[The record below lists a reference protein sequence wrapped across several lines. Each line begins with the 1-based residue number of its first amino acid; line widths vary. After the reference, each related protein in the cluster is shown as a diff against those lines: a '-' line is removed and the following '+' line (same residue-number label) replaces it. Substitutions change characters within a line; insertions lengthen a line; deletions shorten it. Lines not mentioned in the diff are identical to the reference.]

1 MTVDINKILVNKILV
16 LDGGFGT
23 MLQKYNL
30 EQGICN
36 DMLSITHP
44 EIVSEIHNAYLEAG
58 ADIIST
64 NSFNANAISLADY
77 ALSDQAYNI
86 ARAAASVAKKC
97 AIKYSTK
104 DKPRY
109 VAGSMGPTNRTLSMS
124 ADVNAPAQRE
134 VTYTQMYE
142 AYFQQ
147 AKGLVDGGVDL
158 ILIETI
164 FDTLNAKAVICAVR
178 DISPDIPVMISAT
191 VSDASGRTLTG
202 QTIEAFYASIA
213 HARPITVG
221 LNCGFGAKH
230 LLPYL
235 RRLAQV
241 AQTGISVHPNAG
253 LPNVMGT
260 YDETPEMFA
269 NDMREFMAEGLVN
282 IVGGCCGTTPDH
294 IRLLAEAAKD
304 YKPRSAVRE
313 SHTCVLSGLEP
324 LSITPEAN
332 FINIGERT
340 NVAGSA
346 KFARLIREGNYTE
359 ALQIAA
365 AQVQAGAQIVDV
377 CMDDAMI
384 DAPQAMLHFL
394 NLMASEPEIS
404 RVPVMIDSS
413 KWPVIETGLQAVQGK
428 SIVNSISLKEGENA
442 FIEKAIKIMGYGAA
456 AVVML
461 FDEKGQADTYERK
474 IEVARRAYDL
484 LLNIGFP
491 PEDIIFDPNVLAIA
505 TGISEH
511 DRYARDF
518 IDATRW
524 IKQNL
529 PYAKVSGGVSNLSF
543 SFRGNNA
550 LRKAMHAVFLYH
562 AIAAGMDMAIV
573 NPQMVQLYDDIDPEL
588 LTLVEDLILYKHAD
602 AAERLQAH
610 AEKML
615 DTDTKK
621 TETDTLQWRQAP
633 VNERITRALLKG
645 DSEYI
650 TADTLEAYEILKS
663 AVGIIDTI
671 LMPAM
676 AQVGD
681 LFAKGKMFLPQ
692 VVKSARVM
700 KLSVAAIEPYIAGSS
715 ETEETPSSVRPTVVI
730 ATVKGDVHD
739 IGKNIVALVLACNG
753 YNVID
758 LGVMVPAETIIS
770 EAIDNKAAAICLSGL
785 ITPSLDEMIHVAKEA
800 ERRGLTT
807 PIVVGGATTS
817 PLHTALKIA
826 SVTKAPV
833 LHSTDAANNASLLSM
848 LLSENSE
855 AFIASKRSEQQKL
868 IEDYNNRNE
877 YNNRR
882 LTQALHK
889 GGCPCCGHQH
899 SVSPDIKYEG
909 TVTPSIQE
917 VEPYINWGFFF
928 AGWGLPGKYPEI
940 FSHPQRG
947 EEAKKLYDDACAML
961 DRWKTS
967 GEISLKGVIR
977 TFNVH
982 PEGNDIVFDLGD
994 GSYRLPMLRNSVTG
1008 ECVTDF
1014 LETTGDKV
1022 TLFAITAG
1030 IGLKEITA
1038 HYHKDNNDY
1047 HAIMA
1052 KLLCDRL
1059 TEAFAEAVLPG
1070 GCRIAFGY
1078 PSAPDHSLKDDVFKL
1093 IDAERQTPMRLTE
1106 NYMINPP
1113 ESICGIWLKSGHFI
1127 DVGTL
1132 SADDVERYAK
1142 ARSMTPEEIR
1152 HLLGSRAV

>member
-1 MTVDINKILVNKILV
+1 MTIDLNKILV

-23 MLQKYNL
+23 MLQQYNL
-30 EQGICN
+30 EPGTCN
-36 DMLSITHP
+36 DMLSIMRP
-44 EIVSEIHNAYLEAG
+44 DIVAEIHNAYLEAG

-77 ALSDQAYNI
+77 ALSDKAYDI
-86 ARAAASVAKKC
+86 AKAAASVAKEC
-97 AIKYSTK
+97 AKRYATQ

-134 VTYTQMYE
+134 VTYNQMYE
-142 AYFQQ
+142 AYLSQ
-147 AKGLVDGGVDL
+147 AKGLIDGGADL

-164 FDTLNAKAVICAVR
+164 FDTLNAKAAISAVR
-178 DISPDIPVMISAT
+178 DISPDIPIMVSAT

-235 RRLAQV
+235 RRLSQV
-241 AQTGISVHPNAG
+241 AHTGISVHPNAG

-269 NDMREFMAEGLVN
+269 HDMCEFMAEGFVN
-282 IVGGCCGTTPDH
+282 IVGGCCGTTPEH

-304 YKPRSAVRE
+304 FQPRSAVNA
-313 SHTCVLSGLEP
+313 SHVCVLSGLEP
-324 LSITPEAN
+324 LTITPEAN

-346 KFARLIREGNYTE
+346 KFARLIREGNYAE
-359 ALQIAA
+359 ALHIAA
-365 AQVQAGAQIVDV
+365 AQVEAGAQIVDV

-384 DAPQAMLHFL
+384 DGPQAMLHFL

-428 SIVNSISLKEGENA
+428 SIVNSISLKEGEEA
-442 FIEKAIKIMGYGAA
+442 FIEKARKIMGYGAA

-484 LLNIGFP
+484 LQDIGFP

-505 TGISEH
+505 TGITEH
-511 DRYARDF
+511 DKYARDF

-524 IKQNL
+524 IKKNL

-573 NPQMVQLYDDIDPEL
+573 NPQMVQLYDEIEPEL
-588 LTLVEDLILYKHAD
+588 LSLVEDLILYKHPD
-602 AAERLQAH
+602 AAERLQAY

-621 TETDTLQWRQAP
+621 IETDSLQWRQAP
-633 VNERITRALLKG
+633 VKERITRALLKG

-650 TADTLEAYEILKS
+650 TTDTLEAYELTKS
-663 AVGIIDTI
+663 AVGIIDNI

-681 LFAKGKMFLPQ
+681 LFAQGKMFLPQ

-700 KLSVAAIEPYIAGSS
+700 KLSVAAIEPYISASTES
-715 ETEETPSSVRPTVVI
+715 ETNPASVRPTVII

-753 YNVID
+753 YNVVD
-758 LGVMVPAETIIS
+758 LGVMVPSETIIS
-770 EAIDNKAAAICLSGL
+770 EAIAHNAAVICLSGL
-785 ITPSLDEMIHVAKEA
+785 ITPSLDEMINVAREA

-848 LLSENSE
+848 LLSEDSA
-855 AFIASKRSEQQKL
+855 AFIASKRSEQKQL
-868 IEDYNNRNE
+868 IEE
-877 YNNRR
+877 YDNLNRR
-882 LTQALHK
+882 QAIPK
-889 GGCPCCGHQH
+889 RGCPCCGHH
-899 SVSPDIKYEG
+899 HAPSPEIKYEG
-909 TVTPSIQE
+909 LVSPTIQE

-928 AGWGLPGKYPEI
+928 ASWGVPGKYPDI

-947 EEAKKLYDDACAML
+947 EEAKKLYDDACKML
-961 DRWKTS
+961 NQWKES

-977 TFNVH
+977 TFDAH
-982 PEGNDIVFDLGD
+982 PDGNDIVLDLGD
-994 GSYRLPMLRNSVTG
+994 SSYRLPMLRNATTR

-1014 LETTGDKV
+1014 LEISGSKI

-1030 IGLKEITA
+1030 IGLNELAVKYRNEN
-1038 HYHKDNNDY
+1038 DDY

-1059 TEAFAEAVLPG
+1059 AEAFAEAVLPG

-1078 PSAPDHSLKDDVFKL
+1078 PAAPDHSLKADVFRL
-1093 IDAERQTPMRLTE
+1093 LDVERLKPMRLTE
-1106 NYMINPP
+1106 NYMIIPP
-1113 ESICGIWLKSGHFI
+1113 ESICGLWLSNGHFI
-1127 DVGTL
+1127 DVGNL
-1132 SADDVERYAK
+1132 SPDDVEKYAK
-1142 ARSMTPEEIR
+1142 TRSMTPEEIR
-1152 HLLGSRAV
+1152 HLLGSRIE

>member
-1 MTVDINKILVNKILV
+1 MTLDQNKILV

-23 MLQKYNL
+23 MLQQYHT
-30 EQGICN
+30 EQGACN
-36 DMLSITHP
+36 DMLSLTRP
-44 EIVSEIHNAYLEAG
+44 DIVSEIHCAYLDAG

-77 ALSDQAYNI
+77 GLSDRAYDI
-86 ARAAASVAKKC
+86 AKAAASVAKEC
-97 AIKYSTK
+97 AAKYSTQQ
-104 DKPRY
+104 KPRY

-124 ADVNAPAQRE
+124 ADVNSPADRE
-134 VTYTQMYE
+134 VTYAQMRD
-142 AYFQQ
+142 AYLKQ
-147 AKGLVDGGVDL
+147 AKGLIDGGADL

-164 FDTLNAKAVICAVR
+164 FDTLNAKAAIDAVR
-178 DISPDIPVMISAT
+178 EVSADIPIMISAT

-213 HARPITVG
+213 HAHPITVG

-235 RRLAQV
+235 RRLAET
-241 AQTGISVHPNAG
+241 AYTGISVHPNAG

-269 NDMREFMAEGLVN
+269 SDMREFMAEELVN

-294 IRLLAEAAKD
+294 IRLLAKAAED
-304 YKPRSAVRE
+304 YTPRQIPAP
-313 SHTCVLSGLEP
+313 SHICVLSGLET
-324 LSITPEAN
+324 LTITPENN

-359 ALQIAA
+359 AMQIAE
-365 AQVQAGAQIVDV
+365 AQVRAGAQIVDV

-384 DAPQAMLHFL
+384 DASEAMLHFL

-428 SIVNSISLKEGENA
+428 GIVNSISLKEGEGPFLA
-442 FIEKAIKIMGYGAA
+442 KARKIMGYGAA

-461 FDEKGQADTYERK
+461 FDENGQADTFDRK
-474 IEVARRAYDL
+474 INVAQHAYDL
-484 LLNIGFP
+484 LLTIGFP

-505 TGISEH
+505 TGIPEH

-543 SFRGNNA
+543 SFRGNNV

-573 NPQMVQLYDDIDPEL
+573 NPQMVLLYDDIDSAL
-588 LTLVEDLILYKHAD
+588 LPLVEDLILYTRTD
-602 AAERLQAH
+602 AAERLQAY
-610 AEKML
+610 AEKMI
-615 DTDTKK
+615 DTDAKSAGSDAM
-621 TETDTLQWRQAP
+621 EWRNASP
-633 VNERITRALLKG
+633 AERITRALLKG
-645 DSEYI
+645 DTEYI
-650 TADTLEAYEILKS
+650 SSDTLEAYDMSKS
-663 AVGIIDTI
+663 AVGIIDKI

-676 AQVGD
+676 ARVGD
-681 LFAKGKMFLPQ
+681 LFAQGKMFLPQ

-700 KLSVAAIEPYIAGSS
+700 KQSVAVLEPFIS
-715 ETEETPSSVRPTVVI
+715 EEAKNGDSADSARQSVVI

-770 EAIDNKAAAICLSGL
+770 QAVAHNASAICLSGL

-800 ERRGLTT
+800 ERRGLLT

-826 SVTKAPV
+826 SVTNAPV

-848 LLSENSE
+848 LMSEDSE
-855 AFIASKRSEQQKL
+855 SFVASKRIEQKHL
-868 IEDYNNRNE
+868 VEE
-877 YNNRR
+877 YYASHASRHIHP
-882 LTQALHK
+882 A
-889 GGCPCCGHQH
+889 GCPCCTHAP
-899 SVSPDIKYEG
+899 VPTPTTPKEG
-909 TVTPSIQE
+909 ILEMGINDVARH
-917 VEPYINWGFFF
+917 INWAFFF
-928 AGWGLPGKYPEI
+928 AGWGMPGKYPDI
-940 FSHPQRG
+940 FSHPERG
-947 EEAKKLYDDACAML
+947 QEAKKLYDDAQSML
-961 DRWKTS
+961 DAWAKS
-967 GEISLKGVIR
+967 GEIALKGVIR
-977 TFNVH
+977 TYAAKAN
-982 PEGNDIVFDLGD
+982 GD
-994 GSYRLPMLRNSVTG
+994 YIELTADGTTYSMPMIRNRETG

-1014 LETTGDKV
+1014 IAPSGNKAA
-1022 TLFAITAG
+1022 LFAITAG
-1030 IGLKEITA
+1030 IGIKKLTDRYRA
-1038 HYHKDNNDY
+1038 DNDDY

-1059 TEAFAEAVLPG
+1059 VEAFAETVLPG
-1070 GCRIAFGY
+1070 GCRIALGY
-1078 PSAPDHSLKDDVFKL
+1078 PAAPDHSLKADVFSILDVQKH
-1093 IDAERQTPMRLTE
+1093 TPMTLTE
-1106 NYMINPP
+1106 NYMIDPA
-1113 ESICGIWLKSGHFI
+1113 ESICGIWLAGGRFI
-1127 DVGTL
+1127 DVGHL
-1132 SADDVERYAK
+1132 SADDVESYAK
-1142 ARSMTPEEIR
+1142 KRNTTPDEIR
-1152 HLLGSRAV
+1152 HLLGMRAD